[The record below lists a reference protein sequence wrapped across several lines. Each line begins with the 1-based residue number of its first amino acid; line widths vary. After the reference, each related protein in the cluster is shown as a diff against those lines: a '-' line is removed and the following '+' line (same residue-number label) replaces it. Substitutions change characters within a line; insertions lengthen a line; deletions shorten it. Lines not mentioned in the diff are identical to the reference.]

1 MEQHQHQHLDQDQ
14 DRSRN
19 SLRAPAPPSMRAGFT
34 LRPMALGDIDEV
46 HALERSVFPHPWSR
60 ANFVDSLASGYD
72 AWVLLE
78 EAAAGADGAHSGKAS
93 GALAGYF
100 LLMYA
105 VDEAHL
111 LDVAL
116 AAGHHGTGL
125 GRYLLDR
132 IAARAR
138 SMRMESILLEVR
150 PSNERAL
157 QVYERYGYGAIG
169 RRKGYYPAHEGK
181 REDAIVMRYVL

>member
-1 MEQHQHQHLDQDQ
+1 MTDCAHLE
-14 DRSRN
+14 
-19 SLRAPAPPSMRAGFT
+19 
-34 LRPMALGDIDEV
+34 LRPMVMGDVDEV
-46 HALERSVFPHPWSR
+46 HALECSVFPHPWSR

-72 AWVLLE
+72 AWVLRE
-78 EAAAGADGAHSGKAS
+78 PA

-111 LDVAL
+111 LDLGVAAPL
-116 AAGHHGTGL
+116 HGRGV

-132 IAARAR
+132 IAARSRAQH
-138 SMRMESILLEVR
+138 MASILLEVR
-150 PSNERAL
+150 PSNTRAL
-157 QVYERYGYGAIG
+157 EVYRRYGYEEIG
-169 RRKGYYPAHEGK
+169 RRKGYYPAHEGR

>member
-1 MEQHQHQHLDQDQ
+1 MSATATGL
-14 DRSRN
+14 
-19 SLRAPAPPSMRAGFT
+19 A
-34 LRPMALGDIDEV
+34 LRPMVVADIDAV

-72 AWVLLE
+72 CWVLRD
-78 EAAAGADGAHSGKAS
+78 AGQGPDD

-105 VDEAHL
+105 LDEAHL
-111 LDVAL
+111 LDVAV
-116 AAGHHGTGL
+116 AGERHGTGL

-138 SMRMESILLEVR
+138 ERGMESILLEVR

-157 QVYERYGYGAIG
+157 QVYRRYGYQEIG
-169 RRKGYYPAHEGK
+169 RRKGYYPAHEGR
-181 REDAIVMRYVL
+181 REDAIVMRFVL

>member
-1 MEQHQHQHLDQDQ
+1 MDA
-14 DRSRN
+14 
-19 SLRAPAPPSMRAGFT
+19 SLT
-34 LRPMALGDIDEV
+34 LRPMVVADIDEV
-46 HALERSVFPHPWSR
+46 HALEQSVFPHPWSR

-72 AWVLLE
+72 CWVLRE
-78 EAAAGADGAHSGKAS
+78 PDE

-111 LDVAL
+111 LDVAVSG
-116 AAGHHGTGL
+116 ARHGTGL
-125 GRYLLDR
+125 GRFLLDR
-132 IAARAR
+132 IAARSREKGMA
-138 SMRMESILLEVR
+138 SILLEVR

-157 QVYERYGYGAIG
+157 QVYRRYGYAEIG
-169 RRKGYYPAHEGK
+169 RRKGYYPAHEGR